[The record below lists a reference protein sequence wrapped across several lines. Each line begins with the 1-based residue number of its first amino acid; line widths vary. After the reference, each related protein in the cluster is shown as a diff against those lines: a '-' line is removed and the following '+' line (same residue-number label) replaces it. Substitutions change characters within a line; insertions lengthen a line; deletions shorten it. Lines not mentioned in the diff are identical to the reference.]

1 MSPVQESRAPRGLL
15 YRIGRLPNPGA
26 FPPWDVVGHGRF
38 DDPQRQFRVLYAAAQ
53 RRGAFVETLAQF
65 RPLVTALAR
74 LEDVVGAEEPAPRG
88 AVPSHWYQ
96 RHAVVRLRLRP
107 GQRWLDLRALG
118 TREALR
124 TELAATLLT
133 LGFSDLDLGRVLGP
147 AQVLTQTISQWAH
160 QHGYAGLSYTSRLDA
175 RITLWAVFEGAA
187 FEAVRDPEPITPDD
201 RDLMATARLYGLDV

>member
-1 MSPVQESRAPRGLL
+1 MSRVQETRAARGPL

-26 FPPWDVVGHGRF
+26 FPPWDIVGHGRF

-65 RPLVTALAR
+65 RPLLSALTR
-74 LEDVVGAEEPAPRG
+74 LQDVVGSEEPAPRG

-96 RHAVVRLRLRP
+96 RHAVVRLHLRP
-107 GQRWLDLRALG
+107 GQRWLDLRAPG
-118 TREALR
+118 TRQALR

-133 LGFSDLDLGRVLGP
+133 LGFSDLDLGHVLGP
-147 AQVLTQTISQWAH
+147 AQVLTQTISRWAYE
-160 QHGYAGLSYTSRLDA
+160 HGYAGVVYASRLDD
-175 RITLWAVFEGAA
+175 RLTLWGLYEGAN
-187 FEAVRDPEPITPDD
+187 FEIVGDPEPITPDD